1 MKSKP
6 IAGLKQEQGEK
17 PLLRYVLYARKSS
30 EDVGAQAKSLP
41 DQIKDCIG
49 FAESHGLVVVDI
61 LKESHSA
68 KISGKRPIFSK
79 MLKDI
84 EAGKYDGILTWHP
97 DRLARNSLEAGM
109 IVDMVD
115 NGIIKDLKFPMFN
128 FSNDSNTKLLLNIV
142 FAMSKQYS
150 EHLSESVQRGVDSNL
165 AQGKSSGMPKWG
177 YNRDEVTGFYKPDD
191 NFAFIR
197 RGFDMYLE
205 GYSQR
210 DIVAFWRQ
218 NDVHR
223 MTKLTHKNKNVRRIN
238 VYDSESPI
246 GTILSDPFYYGI
258 LVQGGQRVDL
268 REIIPDFQPM
278 ITEEEFGLVQARRR
292 KIKKIPTASV
302 KAKDDKVFIPF
313 RQLVKC
319 GVCGNFMHVARSTAR
334 SGKKFLY
341 FRCGNP
347 ECERKQKNIR
357 AQYVLNDIYETLEA
371 LHFTKKD
378 VEKIQN
384 HLTDYINH
392 RHNELIEEKLRV
404 NAAIKAKK
412 RRQDELSQ
420 AFIDLGSNAPAEAK
434 KMVKEQLEE
443 CREDIS
449 ALQVER
455 GEIETKIFDPDQV
468 QEILEELTN
477 QLDSLVDKMKSG
489 DSWQKDQLARNL
501 FTNLEIN
508 NKNEVSYR
516 WKKPLEPLVLG
527 RLTEKSRSGEP
538 GGTRTLDTK
547 LKRLVL

>member
-6 IAGLKQEQGEK
+6 IAELTKENGEK

-30 EDVGAQAKSLP
+30 EDVGSQAKSLP
-41 DQIKDCIG
+41 DQIKDCLDY
-49 FAESHGLVVVDI
+49 AENKGIVVVET

-68 KISGKRPIFSK
+68 KISGRRPVFSQ
-79 MLKDI
+79 MLKNL
-84 EAGKYDGILTWHP
+84 EAGKYDGILAWHP

-115 NGIIKDLKFPMFN
+115 SGKIKDLKFPTLEFT
-128 FSNDSNTKLLLNIV
+128 NDSSGKLLLNIM

-165 AQGKSSGMPKWG
+165 RQGKSGGMPKWG
-177 YNRDEVTGFYKPDD
+177 YNRDEVTGFYKPDE
-191 NFAFIR
+191 NFDLVK
-197 RGFDMYLE
+197 RGLEMYIE

-210 DIVAFWRQ
+210 DIIRFWREH
-218 NDVHR
+218 DVHR
-223 MTKLTHKNKNVRRIN
+223 MTKLTRRNKNVHRVTIYN
-238 VYDSESPI
+238 SEAPI
-246 GTILSDPFYYGI
+246 GTILSDPFYYGV
-258 LVQGGQRVDL
+258 LVQGGQKVDL
-268 REIIPDFQPM
+268 REILPDFQPM
-278 ITEEEFGLVQARRR
+278 ITEEQFEQIQALRH

-378 VEKIQN
+378 VEKIQK

-420 AFIDLGSNAPAEAK
+420 AFIDLGSDAPAEAK

-455 GEIETKIFDPDQV
+455 DEIEARIFDPDQV

-538 GGTRTLDTK
+538 GGTRTHDTK